1 MQKRGELSSD
11 CDGQHRKRKDTG
23 HSVTVLNVP
32 VISHNA
38 ALTGALVSFVTGGSI
53 EVTIEGN
60 AVVKFLMVTKTFP
73 FARTVPITVAQVA
86 GIVTGQKKTDKPRI
100 YRFFVPL
107 LFPVF
112 PFFSVP
118 NSSFTIFTAHRSPH
132 IEQVS
137 VSPSRQW
144 IARA

>member
-1 MQKRGELSSD
+1 M
-11 CDGQHRKRKDTG
+11 
-23 HSVTVLNVP
+23 LNVP

-86 GIVTGQKKTDKPRI
+86 GIVTGQKKDR
-100 YRFFVPL
+100 
-107 LFPVF
+107 
-112 PFFSVP
+112 
-118 NSSFTIFTAHRSPH
+118 
-132 IEQVS
+132 
-137 VSPSRQW
+137 
-144 IARA
+144 

>member
-1 MQKRGELSSD
+1 MPILSDPVVSLE
-11 CDGQHRKRKDTG
+11 GVSLRKVSLSTLDLEVAIRVENNNPVGVTLMECPFRVLCKKEGNYRQIAMGNTG
-23 HSVTVLNVP
+23 SAKIPAHSVTVLNVP

-86 GIVTGQKKTDKPRI
+86 GIVTGQKKDR
-100 YRFFVPL
+100 
-107 LFPVF
+107 
-112 PFFSVP
+112 
-118 NSSFTIFTAHRSPH
+118 
-132 IEQVS
+132 
-137 VSPSRQW
+137 
-144 IARA
+144 